1 MQPCRRPISSSS
13 APGSETGSGTVVG
26 LADGADRDAFA
37 QRLEGGEFGE
47 LRVAVRPDEPIEL
60 ARLRE
65 IEALPWILTGFL
77 GVVGL
82 VAVVNAVV
90 TTTRRRARHLA
101 VLRSI
106 GLAPTSVRLAVT
118 VQSTVLAVMG
128 LVVGVPLGL
137 VVGPMLWRAL
147 AESLGVVVLVDVP
160 WAAIVASVV
169 AGIAAA
175 AVLALLPARTA
186 ARRSIAAALRTE

>member
-1 MQPCRRPISSSS
+1 VAFTS
-13 APGSETGSGTVVG
+13 APE
-26 LADGADRDAFA
+26 
-37 QRLEGGEFGE
+37 
-47 LRVAVRPDEPIEL
+47 EPIEL

-106 GLAPTSVRLAVT
+106 GLGSRSVRLAVT
-118 VQSTVLAVMG
+118 VQSMVLAVMG
-128 LVVGVPLGL
+128 L
-137 VVGPMLWRAL
+137 
-147 AESLGVVVLVDVP
+147 
-160 WAAIVASVV
+160 
-169 AGIAAA
+169 
-175 AVLALLPARTA
+175 
-186 ARRSIAAALRTE
+186 